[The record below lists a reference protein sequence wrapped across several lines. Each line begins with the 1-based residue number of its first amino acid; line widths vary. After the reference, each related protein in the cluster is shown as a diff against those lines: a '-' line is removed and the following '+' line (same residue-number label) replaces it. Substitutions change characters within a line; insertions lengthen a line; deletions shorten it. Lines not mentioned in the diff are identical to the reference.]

1 MEIAP
6 INFCNKIAFNLRNET
21 YKNMILKE
29 LFEKYKIIVTENT
42 CSIYDKRYSKVI
54 VNQFNY
60 PNHILSTNTRGNRYY
75 LYFRRDEFDKNMCLF
90 IDCKICRGYT
100 QPRVIYTNF
109 KMDNDIFDGT
119 LVHGE
124 LVKTMNNKW
133 IFLLNN
139 MISYCGKSLKH
150 TKKIDR
156 LNYLYQFLQKQYT
169 SDDILDVC
177 TFQVKRYFTYNQ
189 FNEFMDYIKIL
200 PYQVNGI
207 LFNSLKPSKHD
218 ILLLHNMKTA
228 YKFTKNKSI
237 NQNHN
242 HNQNYN
248 QNQNHNQKKQTTTR
262 HFEDININSCDSSI
276 KSSVKSSD
284 KSLNLHS
291 IKSEITP
298 FKSSN
303 SKNVSNNVSNNE
315 LFIFY
320 ITKIEG
326 GIFQLISYVNK
337 NEKVFGNARIDKMK
351 TQRMVEQLLSGKEK
365 VLVEC
370 KYNMKFNKFIP
381 CGAPKE
387 DVDEPSQYLDVTKY
401 VASLK
406 TSD

>member
-6 INFCNKIAFNLRNET
+6 INFCNKIAFNLRNEK
-21 YKNMILKE
+21 YKNNVLKE
-29 LFEKYKIIVTENT
+29 LFNESKVIVTENT

-54 VNQFNY
+54 VNQFNNPY
-60 PNHILSTNTRGNRYY
+60 HILSTNTKGNRYY

-124 LVKTMNNKW
+124 LVKTMNNEW
-133 IFLLNN
+133 IFILNN
-139 MISYCGKSLKH
+139 IFSYCGKSLKY

-156 LNYLYQFLQKQYT
+156 IQYLYNFLQKQYT

-177 TFQVKRYFTYNQ
+177 TFQIKRYFTYTQ
-189 FNEFMDYIKIL
+189 LDDFMNYVKTL
-200 PYQVNGI
+200 PYMVNGI
-207 LFNSLKPSKHD
+207 LFNSLNPSKND
-218 ILLLHNMKTA
+218 ILLLQNITTA
-228 YKFTKNKSI
+228 YKYIRSGKSQEKDLETRYKKDKDLETRYSKEKDLETRYKKEEVIHKNTNILLQKVKQTKEKDLKNLYSKEVIQNKS
-237 NQNHN
+237 
-242 HNQNYN
+242 
-248 QNQNHNQKKQTTTR
+248 
-262 HFEDININSCDSSI
+262 
-276 KSSVKSSD
+276 KSKSSD
-284 KSLNLHS
+284 IANTK
-291 IKSEITP
+291 
-298 FKSSN
+298 
-303 SKNVSNNVSNNE
+303 

-351 TQRMVEQLLSGKEK
+351 TQRMVEQLLCGKEK

-406 TSD
+406 KTD

>member
-6 INFCNKIAFNLRNET
+6 INFCSKIAFNLRNEK
-21 YKNMILKE
+21 YKNRILKE
-29 LFEKYKIIVTENT
+29 LFNKYKVIVTENT

-54 VNQFNY
+54 VNQFNN
-60 PNHILSTNTRGNRYY
+60 PHHILSTNTKGNRYY

-124 LVKTMNNKW
+124 LVKTMNNDW
-133 IFLLNN
+133 IFMLNN
-139 MISYCGKSLKH
+139 ILSYCGKSLKY

-156 LNYLYQFLQKQYT
+156 IQYLYSFLQKQYT

-189 FNEFMDYIKIL
+189 LDNFMNYVKTL
-200 PYQVNGI
+200 PYMVNGI
-207 LFNSLKPSKHD
+207 LFNSLNPSKND

-228 YKFTKNKSI
+228 YKYIRPKQSKGKELENLNSKEVKQKEIETASDIANTNTLLEKVNTKTNTLLEKVNTKNNTLLQKVS
-237 NQNHN
+237 
-242 HNQNYN
+242 
-248 QNQNHNQKKQTTTR
+248 QKKTL
-262 HFEDININSCDSSI
+262 DIANT
-276 KSSVKSSD
+276 K
-284 KSLNLHS
+284 
-291 IKSEITP
+291 
-298 FKSSN
+298 
-303 SKNVSNNVSNNE
+303 
-315 LFIFY
+315 LFVFY

-326 GIFQLISYVNK
+326 DISTYYYVNK

-351 TQRMVEQLLSGKEK
+351 TQRMVEQLLGGNEK

-370 KYNMKFNKFIP
+370 KYNTKFNKFIP
-381 CGAPKE
+381 CGSPKE

-401 VASLK
+401 VTSLK
-406 TSD
+406 KSD